1 MAKPKKIQRSQYIDL
16 EEFFGVEESPYETTL
31 GEFAEYMKT
40 WVGRYGA
47 DTKLVVGTGYDHS
60 ELVLM
65 YSDTET
71 EDEATERHKD
81 YLARKRA
88 RITYLRKKRTSEIKR
103 LKELKEK
110 YPNEGI

>member
-1 MAKPKKIQRSQYIDL
+1 MAKPKEIQRSQYIDL
-16 EEFFGVEESPYETTL
+16 EVFFGVEEAPYWTTL
-31 GEFAEYMKT
+31 REFAEYVKT
-40 WVGRYGA
+40 WVDRYGA

-60 ELVLM
+60 ELVLK
-65 YSDTET
+65 YSGMET
-71 EDEATERHKD
+71 AEEATERHKD